1 MKNLFPKRD
10 PWRDGLALWII
21 AGLVFALPL
30 LGSALKGL
38 ALDNNIETWLPKDDP
53 EARIYAWYEEHFP
66 NEEHVIV
73 TWEGSSLDDPRVL
86 QFERRLEG
94 QVDEDGVRRG
104 GDPYVEKV
112 TSPRD
117 VLQRMVRYGIDSE
130 DATSR
135 LEGVLIGAGGL
146 KVQLTDAGREQQDRV
161 IRRLTDRAREE
172 LGLEIEIRESA
183 LAWRDQ
189 IDWEAYEEDEYATS
203 DADDE
208 DAEPVVLDIPA
219 HDFEVTWQGIN
230 VTSENAVRFL
240 ELAANLR
247 GKETAAE
254 PTGRKLVQSCF
265 VAPGSPLA
273 VVVTLSE
280 AGDADKRAAIATI
293 QNAALASGIEPEKL
307 HLGGRPV
314 TSAALN
320 GAVLK
325 SAWNK
330 DAPLWQFHNRSLI
343 LLSGA
348 IGMAFSFMFL
358 RDIRLGLLVVG
369 VSYYATIFGVAIVPI
384 SGSPMNMV
392 LIVMPTLLLVLALS
406 GAIHVANY
414 WKHAACEDPE
424 TAVQKAISMAR
435 QPCAMASITTAI
447 GLLSLLTSNLTPVR
461 QFGGYSAA
469 GCLVA
474 LGMVLYALPSLLHL
488 SRPRPPKLSQLN
500 PRRWHY
506 LGAVL
511 CRYPNVIAGSC
522 ALFFVGASLGLIWFR
537 TETKVVRYFPD
548 DSQLVQDYRFL
559 EENLAHIAPIETVIR
574 FTPESQQRLRFLE
587 RMEVIRAV
595 EDQIR
600 QHPEIS
606 GTLSLADFQPV
617 REAPGDDASVRQ
629 KIFYNRRSSE
639 AERRIKEEQEG
650 GAAQFLA
657 VSRPHPDVGEE
668 NAMLTADGH
677 ELWRVTAQA
686 AVMSDADYGVLT
698 RELDERIRSVLRYHA
713 GADHVV
719 TGAVPLFLRTQQAVL
734 SSLVT
739 SFGLAFVIIGA
750 VMILVLRNPLAGALS
765 MLPNLFPV
773 GVVFGLLSWSGQR
786 TDIGTMIT
794 ASVALGIAV
803 DGTLHLLTWFRDGLQ
818 QGMSRQRAVMAG
830 LAHCGPAM
838 WQTSA
843 AVGVGLLVLFPS
855 ELLLISRFGW
865 LMASLIAG
873 ALVADVI
880 LLPALLVGPLG
891 ALIERDIIRARPPKA
906 EKPPQVPSP
915 QAIPAP
921 HILAGPRRGGSPFVG
936 STGNESGFGGEPPL

>member
-1 MKNLFPKRD
+1 
-10 PWRDGLALWII
+10 
-21 AGLVFALPL
+21 
-30 LGSALKGL
+30 
-38 ALDNNIETWLPKDDP
+38 
-53 EARIYAWYEEHFP
+53 
-66 NEEHVIV
+66 
-73 TWEGSSLDDPRVL
+73 
-86 QFERRLEG
+86 
-94 QVDEDGVRRG
+94 
-104 GDPYVEKV
+104 
-112 TSPRD
+112 
-117 VLQRMVRYGIDSE
+117 
-130 DATSR
+130 
-135 LEGVLIGAGGL
+135 
-146 KVQLTDAGREQQDRV
+146 
-161 IRRLTDRAREE
+161 
-172 LGLEIEIRESA
+172 
-183 LAWRDQ
+183 
-189 IDWEAYEEDEYATS
+189 
-203 DADDE
+203 
-208 DAEPVVLDIPA
+208 
-219 HDFEVTWQGIN
+219 
-230 VTSENAVRFL
+230 
-240 ELAANLR
+240 
-247 GKETAAE
+247 
-254 PTGRKLVQSCF
+254 
-265 VAPGSPLA
+265 
-273 VVVTLSE
+273 
-280 AGDADKRAAIATI
+280 
-293 QNAALASGIEPEKL
+293 
-307 HLGGRPV
+307 
-314 TSAALN
+314 
-320 GAVLK
+320 
-325 SAWNK
+325 
-330 DAPLWQFHNRSLI
+330 
-343 LLSGA
+343 
-348 IGMAFSFMFL
+348 
-358 RDIRLGLLVVG
+358 
-369 VSYYATIFGVAIVPI
+369 
-384 SGSPMNMV
+384 
-392 LIVMPTLLLVLALS
+392 
-406 GAIHVANY
+406 
-414 WKHAACEDPE
+414 
-424 TAVQKAISMAR
+424 
-435 QPCAMASITTAI
+435 
-447 GLLSLLTSNLTPVR
+447 
-461 QFGGYSAA
+461 A
-469 GCLVA
+469 GCLVS

-488 SRPRPPKLSQLN
+488 SRPRPPRLGQLN

-511 CRYPNVIAGSC
+511 CRYPTLIAGSC

-537 TETKVVRYFPD
+537 TETKVVSYFPD
-548 DSQLVQDYRFL
+548 ESQLVQDYRYV

-574 FTPESQQRLRFLE
+574 FTPEAQQQLRFLE

-617 REAPGDDASVRQ
+617 REAPADDASVRQ

-657 VSRPHPDVGEE
+657 VSRPHPDAGAE

-734 SSLVT
+734 RSLVT
-739 SFGLAFVIIGA
+739 SFGLAFVIIGT

-873 ALVADVI
+873 ALVADII

-891 ALIERDIIRARPPKA
+891 ALIERDIVRSRPKKA
-906 EKPPQVPSP
+906 EKTPQVDVS

-921 HILAGPRRGGSPFVG
+921 HILVGPRRGEGVLGGTSIV
-936 STGNESGFGGEPPL
+936 ESGFVDEPPR